1 MVRIIQDHD
10 NLLVAQLAAESVKLT
25 LIVDNDRFK
34 SSPSQLRQSVPQSD
48 ELFVVIEEL
57 LVHLHLI
64 RYVLL

>member
-64 RYVLL
+64 RDVLR